1 MTETP
6 REPSRNA
13 KDLSRIA
20 QDAAYV
26 AIGFGVLGFQRAQV
40 ARRELT
46 AELDRRRSAGSRDEL
61 RSQVKRAWTQLD
73 RAVGELIAEVDTT
86 IEPVAERLGEPA
98 QSVVK
103 QAQELRDQLRSY
115 LNDQLVA

>member
-1 MTETP
+1 MVRQPLVEGQQGGHRP
-6 REPSRNA
+6 
-13 KDLSRIA
+13 
-20 QDAAYV
+20 
-26 AIGFGVLGFQRAQV
+26 
-40 ARRELT
+40 
-46 AELDRRRSAGSRDEL
+46 AELRLRHSNVGRSDTVAGRDIPFEPPPEL
-61 RSQVKRAWTQLD
+61 AVFKREAVLAHPLTLDLDAEGLD